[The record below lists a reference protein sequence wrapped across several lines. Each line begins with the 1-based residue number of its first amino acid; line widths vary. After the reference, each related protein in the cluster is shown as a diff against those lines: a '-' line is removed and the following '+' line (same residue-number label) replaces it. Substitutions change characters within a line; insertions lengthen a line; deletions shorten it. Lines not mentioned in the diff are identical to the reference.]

1 MNILLPPL
9 FSVHATMNSA
19 SVMRTRSARA
29 APTPASYDWSRC
41 AADSRSSQLAV
52 PTIAL
57 LAPTLLLFVAAPL
70 PYLLTGWR

>member
-1 MNILLPPL
+1 ML
-9 FSVHATMNSA
+9 
-19 SVMRTRSARA
+19 
-29 APTPASYDWSRC
+29 
-41 AADSRSSQLAV
+41 V